1 MKGSKHALNW
11 TTLLIAI
18 PVGCAASLV
27 TLLFRET
34 IEFINQLL
42 FGRSND
48 ITESLHLWPRIF
60 WPVLVGVGGLLAGF
74 FLRYAVAIEQQ
85 QTVKQIIWKS
95 STRALMSCPPKP
107 RSSGHC
113 RR

>member
-11 TTLLIAI
+11 TTLLIAV
-18 PVGCAASLV
+18 PVGGAASLV

-34 IEFINQLL
+34 IEFINYLL

-48 ITESLHLWPRIF
+48 ITESIHLWPMLF

-74 FLRYAVAIEQQ
+74 FPALRGRD
-85 QTVKQIIWKS
+85 
-95 STRALMSCPPKP
+95 RAAANRQDRLS
-107 RSSGHC
+107 RSH
-113 RR
+113 